1 MLEKFMTNFFK
12 KILITSSFFLSGSIF
27 SMQGLSVI
35 TITTDDPEG
44 YVEWLTS
51 NSSVFQEAAGDDV
64 SSSGICSPIAG
75 GREVN
80 EHYVWSFHPSTSAM
94 VSNRQLSSEDAQRA
108 IRRISSKRELV
119 RRDMWSVM
127 KGDAVGE
134 AGTTNA
140 NYNLMS
146 ETDDANAYLAG
157 ITALEKAANDNG
169 FAVSFAFYSA
179 TAAGDRAGMVMVSVQ
194 AETVDEL
201 GRFLDQRQ
209 SSWMSEALSE
219 FDVVRNP
226 VEDFLMNCS
235 TISVNS

>member
-1 MLEKFMTNFFK
+1 MKNLLK
-12 KILITSSFFLSGSIF
+12 KVTVSSLLVISTSIF

-44 YVEWLTS
+44 YVEWLTK

-75 GREVN
+75 GREMN

-94 VSNRQLSSEDAQRA
+94 VSNRQFSNEDAQKA
-108 IRRISSKRELV
+108 ISKISSKRNLV

-140 NYNLMS
+140 NYNVMS
-146 ETDDANAYLAG
+146 ETDDADAYLAG

-194 AETVDEL
+194 AETANEL

-209 SSWMSEALSE
+209 SSWMAEALSG

-235 TISVNS
+235 TISVNN

>member
-1 MLEKFMTNFFK
+1 MKNLLK
-12 KILITSSFFLSGSIF
+12 KVSLSSLLVISTSIF

-44 YVEWLTS
+44 YVEWLTK

-75 GREVN
+75 GREMN

-94 VSNRQLSSEDAQRA
+94 VSNRQFSNKDAQRA
-108 IRRISSKRELV
+108 ISRISSKRDLV

-140 NYNLMS
+140 NYNVMS
-146 ETDDANAYLAG
+146 ETDDATAYLAG

-194 AETVDEL
+194 AETANEL

-209 SSWMSEALSE
+209 SSWMAEALSD

-235 TISVNS
+235 TITVNN

>member
-1 MLEKFMTNFFK
+1 MKNLLK
-12 KILITSSFFLSGSIF
+12 KVSISSLLVISTSIF

-44 YVEWLTS
+44 YVEWLTQ

-75 GREVN
+75 GREMN

-94 VSNRQLSSEDAQRA
+94 VSNRQFSNKDAQRA
-108 IRRISSKRELV
+108 ISKISSKRDLV

-146 ETDDANAYLAG
+146 ETDDATAYLAG

-194 AETVDEL
+194 AETANEL

-209 SSWMSEALSE
+209 SSWMAEALSD

-235 TISVNS
+235 TITVNN

>member
-1 MLEKFMTNFFK
+1 MKNLLK
-12 KILITSSFFLSGSIF
+12 KVSISSLLVISTSIF

-44 YVEWLTS
+44 YVEWLTQ

-75 GREVN
+75 GREMN

-94 VSNRQLSSEDAQRA
+94 VSNRQFSNKDAQRA
-108 IRRISSKRELV
+108 ISKISSKRDLV

-140 NYNLMS
+140 NYNVMS
-146 ETDDANAYLAG
+146 ETDDATAYLAG

-194 AETVDEL
+194 AETANEL

-209 SSWMSEALSE
+209 SSWMAEALSD

-235 TISVNS
+235 TITVNN

>member
-1 MLEKFMTNFFK
+1 MKNLLK
-12 KILITSSFFLSGSIF
+12 KVSLSSLLVISTSIF

-44 YVEWLTS
+44 YVEWLTK

-75 GREVN
+75 GREMN

-94 VSNRQLSSEDAQRA
+94 VSNRQFSNKDAQRA
-108 IRRISSKRELV
+108 ISRISSKRDLV

-140 NYNLMS
+140 NYNVMS
-146 ETDDANAYLAG
+146 ETDDATAYLAG

-194 AETVDEL
+194 AETANEL

-209 SSWMSEALSE
+209 SSWMAEALSG

-235 TISVNS
+235 TITVNN

>member
-1 MLEKFMTNFFK
+1 MKNLLK
-12 KILITSSFFLSGSIF
+12 KVTVSSLLVISTSIF

-44 YVEWLTS
+44 YVEWLTK

-75 GREVN
+75 GREMN

-94 VSNRQLSSEDAQRA
+94 VSNRQFSNEDAQKA
-108 IRRISSKRELV
+108 IRKISSKRDLV

-140 NYNLMS
+140 NYNVMS
-146 ETDDANAYLAG
+146 ETDDANASLAG

-194 AETVDEL
+194 AETANEL

-209 SSWMSEALSE
+209 SSWMAEALSG

-235 TISVNS
+235 TITVNN

>member
-1 MLEKFMTNFFK
+1 M
-12 KILITSSFFLSGSIF
+12 
-27 SMQGLSVI
+27 
-35 TITTDDPEG
+35 
-44 YVEWLTS
+44 
-51 NSSVFQEAAGDDV
+51 
-64 SSSGICSPIAG
+64 
-75 GREVN
+75 N

-94 VSNRQLSSEDAQRA
+94 VSNRQFSNEDAQKA
-108 IRRISSKRELV
+108 ISKISSKRDLV

-140 NYNLMS
+140 NYNVMS

-194 AETVDEL
+194 AETANEL

-209 SSWMSEALSE
+209 SSWMAEALSG

-235 TISVNS
+235 TISVNN

>member
-1 MLEKFMTNFFK
+1 MKNLLK
-12 KILITSSFFLSGSIF
+12 KVTVSSLLVISTSIF

-44 YVEWLTS
+44 YVEWLTK

-75 GREVN
+75 GREMN

-94 VSNRQLSSEDAQRA
+94 VSNRQFSNEDAQKA
-108 IRRISSKRELV
+108 IRKISSKRDLV

-140 NYNLMS
+140 NYNVMS

-194 AETVDEL
+194 AETANEL

-209 SSWMSEALSE
+209 SSWMAEALSG

-235 TISVNS
+235 TISVNN

>member
-1 MLEKFMTNFFK
+1 MKNLLK
-12 KILITSSFFLSGSIF
+12 KVSLSSLLVISTSIF

-44 YVEWLTS
+44 YVEWLTQ

-75 GREVN
+75 GREMN

-94 VSNRQLSSEDAQRA
+94 VSNRQFSNKDAQRA
-108 IRRISSKRELV
+108 ISRISSKRDLV

-140 NYNLMS
+140 NYNVMS
-146 ETDDANAYLAG
+146 ETDDATAYLAG

-194 AETVDEL
+194 AETANEL

-209 SSWMSEALSE
+209 SSWMAEALSD

-235 TISVNS
+235 TITVNN

>member
-1 MLEKFMTNFFK
+1 MKNLLK
-12 KILITSSFFLSGSIF
+12 KVTVSSLLVISTSIF

-44 YVEWLTS
+44 YVEWLTK

-75 GREVN
+75 GREMN

-94 VSNRQLSSEDAQRA
+94 VSNRQFSNEDAQKA
-108 IRRISSKRELV
+108 ISKISSKRDLV

-140 NYNLMS
+140 NYNVMS

-194 AETVDEL
+194 AETANEL

-209 SSWMSEALSE
+209 SSWMAEALSG

-235 TISVNS
+235 TISVNN